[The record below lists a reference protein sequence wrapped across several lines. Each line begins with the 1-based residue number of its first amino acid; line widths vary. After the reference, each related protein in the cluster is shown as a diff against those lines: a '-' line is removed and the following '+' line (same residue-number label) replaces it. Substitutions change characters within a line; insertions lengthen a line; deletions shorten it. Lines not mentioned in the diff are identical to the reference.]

1 LLDING
7 TIVVQIINFLL
18 MVVILSFVAYKPIMK
33 MMQERSDKIAND
45 LDNAEKER
53 AIAEELKLDYQRQ
66 LNDARK
72 QAQLILDKA
81 VQQAE
86 SAKDDVLNITR
97 AENAKLLKQ
106 VQEEIA
112 REREKMFLE
121 VRSQIVSLSIECAA
135 KVLAREVNKA
145 DNERLISDYVSKL
158 TFDSA
163 GEKHVN

>member
-1 LLDING
+1 MLDING

-18 MVVILSFVAYKPIMK
+18 MVVILSFIAYKPIMK

-45 LDNAEKER
+45 LDNAEKDR
-53 AIAEELKLDYQRQ
+53 NLAEELKRDYQRQ

-72 QAQLILDKA
+72 QAQQILDKA

-97 AENAKLLKQ
+97 SENAKLLKQ

-121 VRSQIVSLSIECAA
+121 VRSQIVSLSIDCAA
-135 KVLAREVNKA
+135 KVLGREINVA
-145 DNERLISDYVSKL
+145 DNERMINDYVSKL
-158 TFDSA
+158 NFDSA
-163 GEKHVN
+163 GE

>member
-1 LLDING
+1 MLDING

>member
-45 LDNAEKER
+45 LDSAEKER
-53 AIAEELKLDYQRQ
+53 TTAEELKRDYQRQ

-72 QAQLILDKA
+72 QAQQILDKA

-86 SAKDDVLNITR
+86 AAKDDVLSITKT
-97 AENAKLLKQ
+97 ENAKLLKQ
-106 VQEEIA
+106 VQEEIV

-121 VRSQIVSLSIECAA
+121 VRSQIVSLSIDCAA
-135 KVLAREVNKA
+135 KVLGREVNQA
-145 DNERLISDYVSKL
+145 DNERMISDYVGKL
-158 TFDSA
+158 NFDTA
-163 GEKHVN
+163 GEKHVS

>member
-1 LLDING
+1 MLDING

-18 MVVILSFVAYKPIMK
+18 MVVILSFIAYKPIMK

-45 LDNAEKER
+45 LDNAEKDR
-53 AIAEELKLDYQRQ
+53 NLAEELKRDYQRQ

-72 QAQLILDKA
+72 QAQQILDKA

-97 AENAKLLKQ
+97 SENAKLLKQ

-121 VRSQIVSLSIECAA
+121 VRSQIVSLSIDCAA
-135 KVLAREVNKA
+135 KVLGREISVA
-145 DNERLISDYVSKL
+145 DNERMINDYVSKL
-158 TFDSA
+158 NFDSA
-163 GEKHVN
+163 GE

>member
-1 LLDING
+1 MLDING

-33 MMQERSDKIAND
+33 MMQERSAKIASD

-53 AIAEELKLDYQRQ
+53 TIAEELKRDYQRQ

-72 QAQLILDKA
+72 QAQQLLDKA

-86 SAKDDVLNITR
+86 AAKDDVLSITKT
-97 AENAKLLKQ
+97 ENAKLLKQ
-106 VQEEIA
+106 VQEEIV

-121 VRSQIVSLSIECAA
+121 VRSQIVSLSIDCAA
-135 KVLAREVNKA
+135 KILGREVNKA
-145 DNERLISDYVSKL
+145 DNERMISDYVSKL
-158 TFDSA
+158 TFDTA
-163 GEKHVN
+163 GEKNVN